1 MLSILGSISCHS
13 TCQRDHRELQE
24 AGRPSLQLLT
34 GVNAVSVEAYCDGP
48 EIDANFVLQDGEV
61 LFVECADDFAKAG
74 DREEAGA
81 STVFKASAV
90 LYPSGLPAA
99 ELEMVQR
106 YLHQTLLKF
115 GFRSGAFHVE
125 ARVRGSSI
133 QYVVRDIRRRPGSSD
148 RSK

>member
-1 MLSILGSISCHS
+1 M
-13 TCQRDHRELQE
+13 TD
-24 AGRPSLQLLT
+24 
-34 GVNAVSVEAYCDGP
+34 VNAVSVEAYCDGP

-61 LFVECADDFAKAG
+61 LFVEGADDFPKAG

-81 STVFKASAV
+81 STVFKESAV

-115 GFRSGAFHVE
+115 GF
-125 ARVRGSSI
+125 
-133 QYVVRDIRRRPGSSD
+133 
-148 RSK
+148 